1 MRAPLLLASV
11 ALLTHVCTC
20 LARAARLQWNHR
32 AQREAIEPEEQCER
46 GASGEA
52 RSERRAESERPA
64 TGQGRRRERPSK
76 LAGPSGRATVR
87 PSDQTEPPGQRAGR
101 HERSS
106 GRISRVW
113 EGGCQGSQDRTV
125 WGPHLSMP
133 HIGASRS
140 SYNRI
145 KSMYRVE
152 YWMHMSAPALFNT
165 AGEFILIG
173 SLDGH

>member
-1 MRAPLLLASV
+1 MRAPLLFVSV

-32 AQREAIEPEEQCER
+32 AQRVVTEPEEQCER

-87 PSDQTEPPGQRAGR
+87 PSDQTDQTKRWIGRDSQRGSTSDQAGW
-101 HERSS
+101 
-106 GRISRVW
+106 W
-113 EGGCQGSQDRTV
+113 EGCGLMMLGTV
-125 WGPHLSMP
+125 AG
-133 HIGASRS
+133 
-140 SYNRI
+140 
-145 KSMYRVE
+145 
-152 YWMHMSAPALFNT
+152 PALEQ
-165 AGEFILIG
+165 AAHPIRKI
-173 SLDGH
+173 HM